1 MRKQL
6 AIIQLKEKTTLL
18 TRSDEM
24 IRELREQV
32 SMIPALQD
40 RVQELL
46 RTLSER
52 TDLLHEAQ
60 RKLALVQEALK

>member
-1 MRKQL
+1 MKKQL

-18 TRSDEM
+18 GRSEET
-24 IRELREQV
+24 IQELREQV
-32 SMIPALQD
+32 ACIPALQD

-46 RTLSER
+46 RTLGER

-60 RKLALVQEALK
+60 RKLDAIKGVLA